1 MPHRIF
7 ATSRVAEDGSI
18 AIVGP
23 VPHSTPPHPETRHH
37 IAQQTKRF
45 ALVDGT
51 LERSKIDA
59 WWIACSVE
67 VQVPAPPG
75 TGRRVQRP
83 NSTVVGMSVH
93 CKSGCTA
100 RDQLLPMPH
109 QAEACQVFRQARN
122 DARHERRR
130 RPSDAGDE
138 AVPAGRTRTAR
149 FHPREWS
156 GEPRFGKQARPSQR
170 EPGVSFPGQRMSYGN
185 CIPGSPCARVRW
197 PACCRAPDGAQVA
210 TFV

>member
-1 MPHRIF
+1 MLF
-7 ATSRVAEDGSI
+7 
-18 AIVGP
+18 
-23 VPHSTPPHPETRHH
+23 
-37 IAQQTKRF
+37 
-45 ALVDGT
+45 
-51 LERSKIDA
+51 RS
-59 WWIACSVE
+59 E

-130 RPSDAGDE
+130 RPSDAVDK
-138 AVPAGRTRTAR
+138 AVPAGGKRTGTTPPKGVVWRAAI
-149 FHPREWS
+149 RETGQAVTGGTWRQLSRPANELRHLHSRVTVRS
-156 GEPRFGKQARPSQR
+156 GPLSSLSSSTRW
-170 EPGVSFPGQRMSYGN
+170 
-185 CIPGSPCARVRW
+185 GSGRNLRVLSRNKEIG
-197 PACCRAPDGAQVA
+197 RAHV
-210 TFV
+210 